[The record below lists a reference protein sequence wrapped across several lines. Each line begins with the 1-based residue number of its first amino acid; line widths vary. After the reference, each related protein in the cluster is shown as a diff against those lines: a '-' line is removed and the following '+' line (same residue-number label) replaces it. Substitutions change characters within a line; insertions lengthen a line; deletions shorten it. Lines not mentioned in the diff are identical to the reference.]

1 MKWKKLFECYLIFF
15 FIMNYNYYG
24 GEYVNLKGFM
34 EFLGSL

>member
-15 FIMNYNYYG
+15 FIMNYNYG